1 MGSISAEQNELF
13 FHSCD
18 DVLGF
23 AGGRFSSIAI
33 LHQIDPDEH
42 AEASHVSDDAVFLFE
57 LHQLIEQTVTY
68 SDGVVHQLLFLD
80 DVKDGVA
87 DGATY
92 MITSV
97 RVEVF
102 HSSGTETTN
111 YLFRSDHCYNRMTLP
126 MGFPVIS
133 II

>member
-1 MGSISAEQNELF
+1 MIDVLHREHHGWFEFEHVAMGSINAEHNELF

-23 AGGRFSSIAI
+23 AGSLFSSIAI
-33 LHQIDPDEH
+33 LHQIDEH

-68 SDGVVHQLLFLD
+68 SDGVVHRLLFLD

-97 RVEVF
+97 LKCF
-102 HSSGTETTN
+102 QK
-111 YLFRSDHCYNRMTLP
+111 Y
-126 MGFPVIS
+126 
-133 II
+133 